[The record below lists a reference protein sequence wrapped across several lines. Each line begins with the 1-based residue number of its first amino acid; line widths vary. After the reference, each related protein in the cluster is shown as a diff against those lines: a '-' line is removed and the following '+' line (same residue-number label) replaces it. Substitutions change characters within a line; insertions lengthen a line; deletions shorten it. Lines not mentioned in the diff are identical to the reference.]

1 MEPKER
7 FAEVRKHYGL
17 SMDAFGKRIGLSASG
32 VSAIEY
38 GTRMMNE
45 KHIKLICAEFPEI
58 SEDWLRT
65 GEGDMHAARSSDPLV
80 DLCDKY
86 HLTAMDRGIVRGFV
100 ELDADQRAAFLQ
112 IARRILDLGASEAF
126 FEIGRSIQTHV
137 PEPESDSVPK
147 DRSS

>member
-1 MEPKER
+1 MKER
-7 FAEVRKHYGL
+7 IKAIRKHAGL
-17 SMDAFGKRIGLSASG
+17 TQAEFGIALGLGPTSAAAWEKKEAQIPTESMQL
-32 VSAIEY
+32 
-38 GTRMMNE
+38 
-45 KHIKLICAEFPEI
+45 LICKTFGI
-58 SEDWLRT
+58 DKQWLET
-65 GEGDMHAARSSDPLV
+65 GEGDMHAARSSDPLD

-137 PEPESDSVPK
+137 PEPESDSIPK